1 MSSSSDKEIFSSSV
15 ESFDNTVLF
24 KNKKYTYITDN
35 SAQNGSFTS
44 QLQFDLGTLSSQSRH
59 VSLKEAI
66 IHFPIKVNIT
76 NTSGNAQTPTYC
88 GNFATCLKNGFHNFI
103 NNCQLIV
110 DGKTL
115 QSQTDFENVAAN
127 FRILS
132 TWDKN
137 MEDKLGPTLGWARD
151 EFSNTSD
158 QTSNPMASVGLSQI
172 APSNYGVQ
180 MTNVA
185 SFAANGGVDKRMEI
199 QNLTATDA
207 GSLGAAIYSNA
218 PASGVSTVDAVGNG
232 VPVPAGADAYCQFVM
247 ASVRLADICPAI
259 KDAPLTRNIRGYL
272 YINYNAF
279 KSKLITNASG
289 AFVSLEH
296 NALYGR
302 TNPCLWRLE
311 DNTDS
316 QSFWPSKAAANEWT
330 MTCEI
335 SGIASQSRTAAKP
348 TVSYASL
355 VCPYYECNPALDSV
369 LSQRKTYRYL
379 EKQFTEIII
388 DAESTTTNTISPG
401 IANAKSILLVPFYS
415 AINGKTGLT
424 PWTSSQD
431 TAPVTTGPLAT
442 LTDLQV
448 MHGNIPIFN
457 QPQQYTYDFFMQ
469 EIASLGLEGG
479 QTNELGSGLF
489 NQKMFEELYRYYYVN
504 LSRGA
509 DTEDGASKS
518 VIVQFKNATKL
529 PMRVLAFVFYEK
541 EIVWDTNLTRI
552 EMGRV

>member
-1 MSSSSDKEIFSSSV
+1 MSSASDREIFNSSV
-15 ESFDNTVLF
+15 ESYDNTQLF
-24 KNKKYTYITDN
+24 KNKKYAYITDN

-59 VSLKEAI
+59 VSLKEAV
-66 IHFPIKVNIT
+66 IHFPIKVSIK
-76 NTSGNAQTPTYC
+76 NTSSNTQTPAFCTA
-88 GNFATCLKNGFHNFI
+88 FSTCLKNGFHNFI
-103 NNCQLIV
+103 NTCQLIV

-137 MEDKLGPTLGWARD
+137 MEQKLGPTLGWARD
-151 EFSNTSD
+151 DFASVSS
-158 QTSNPMASVGLSQI
+158 QTANPMASVGLSQV
-172 APSNYGVQ
+172 APAGYGVQ

-185 SFAANGGVDKRMEI
+185 SFATNSGVDFRMES
-199 QNLTATDA
+199 QNLTAVDP

-218 PASGVSTVDAVGNG
+218 PASGVSTVDFTTGA
-232 VPVPAGADAYCQFVM
+232 VPAGADAYCQFVM
-247 ASVRLADICPAI
+247 ATVRLADICPAV
-259 KDAPLTRNIRGYL
+259 ASMPLTRNLRGYL

-279 KSKLITNASG
+279 QSKLVTDATGSL
-289 AFVSLEH
+289 VSLDH
-296 NALYGR
+296 NVLYGR

-311 DNTDS
+311 NSSNS
-316 QSFWPSKAAANEWT
+316 QAFWPSVSAANEWT

-335 SGIASQSRTAAKP
+335 SGIPSASRTAAKP

-355 VCPYYECNPALDSV
+355 VCPYYEANPALDLT

-379 EKQFTEIII
+379 EKQFTEILI

-442 LTDLQV
+442 LTDIQV
-448 MHGNIPIFN
+448 MHGNVPVFN
-457 QPQQYTYDFFMQ
+457 QPQQYTYDFFLQ

-479 QTNELGSGLF
+479 QTNELGSGLLD
-489 NQKMFEELYRYYYVN
+489 QKMFEELYRYYYVN
-504 LSRGA
+504 LSRAA
-509 DTEDGASKS
+509 DTDDGASKS
-518 VIVQFKNATKL
+518 VIVQFRNATKL
-529 PMRVLAFVFYEK
+529 PMRILAFVFYEK
-541 EIVWDTNLTRI
+541 EITLDTNLSRV